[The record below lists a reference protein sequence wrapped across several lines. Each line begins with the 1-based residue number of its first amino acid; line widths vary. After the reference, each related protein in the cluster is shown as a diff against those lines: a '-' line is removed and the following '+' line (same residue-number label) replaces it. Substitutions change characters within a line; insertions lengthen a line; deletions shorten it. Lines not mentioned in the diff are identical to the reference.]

1 MKEVFYVF
9 DMIIKNGNVVS
20 PSSTIQCDIAIKD
33 EKIVALGNFAKT
45 EATKIIDATDK
56 YILPGVIEAHMHC
69 MAPFQGCLGA
79 NNFFEQSI
87 SGAFGGVTM
96 FMDFANMKKGCSPY
110 KQALARADEMKDSA
124 IDYSVHGK
132 FVEATPQSLND
143 VKTMIDNGIPTFKM
157 FMTYKKEG
165 VMSDDETL
173 LKVFERAKQFG
184 GMPMLHCESN
194 SIAETN
200 IEKCA
205 QKDDLSWV
213 NFAKCKPVACEVEA
227 FSRAVHLAEYVGS
240 AIIIVHTTNGAALD
254 IARKVH
260 AKNFPLYVETGPHY
274 MTLFDDLYANENGY
288 LAICSPPLRTP
299 KEAAELWQGIEDNTI
314 SLTGSDDCTFDVDEK
329 SCFLEKNSDG
339 TWKQDFT
346 KVVNG
351 ISGLEIRLPLLL
363 SEGVS
368 KGRIS
373 INKVCALTSTN
384 IAKIYGC
391 YPQKGIITPGSDADI
406 VIVDMNKEITLSKD
420 VLHNNIS
427 YCLHDGFKV
436 KGYPI
441 MTIARGKIIVEN
453 GEFKGKKASGKFIK
467 RKINPRYLNKFN
479 LD

>member
-1 MKEVFYVF
+1 MF
-9 DMIIKNGNVVS
+9 DIIIKNGNVVS
-20 PSSTIQCDIAIKD
+20 PSSTIRCDIAIKD
-33 EKIVALGNFAKT
+33 EKIVSLGNFT
-45 EATKIIDATDK
+45 DETATKIINATDK
-56 YILPGVIEAHMHC
+56 YVLPGVIEAHMHC

-79 NNFFEQSI
+79 NDFFEQSV

-96 FMDFANMKKGCSPY
+96 FMDFANMSKGYSPY
-110 KQALARADEMKDSA
+110 KQVLTRADEMKISA

-132 FVEATPQSLND
+132 IVESTTQSLD
-143 VKTMIDNGIPTFKM
+143 DIKTMIENGIPTFKM

-173 LKVFERAKQFG
+173 LKAFKQAKQFG

-200 IEKCA
+200 IEECIK
-205 QKDDLSWV
+205 KDDLSWK
-213 NFAKCKPVACEVEA
+213 NFAKCKPVLCEVEA
-227 FSRAVHLAEYVGS
+227 FARAVCLARYIGS
-240 AIIIVHTTNGAALD
+240 ALIIVHTTNGTALN
-254 IARKVH
+254 IAQKIH
-260 AKNFPLYVETGPHY
+260 EENFPLYVETGPHY
-274 MTLFDDLYANENGY
+274 MTLFDNLYEKNDGY

-299 KEAAELWQGIEDNTI
+299 KEANELWQGIMDDTI
-314 SLTGSDDCTFDVDEK
+314 SLTGSDDCTFDINEK
-329 SCFLEKNSDG
+329 SCFLEKNPDN
-339 TWKQDFT
+339 TFKEDFT

-384 IAKIYGC
+384 IAKVYGC
-391 YPQKGIITPGSDADI
+391 YPQKGIIAPGSDADI
-406 VIVDMNKEITLSKD
+406 VIVDMNKEVTLSKN

-427 YCLHDGFKV
+427 YCLYDGFKI
-436 KGYPI
+436 KGYPV

-453 GEFKGKKASGKFIK
+453 DEFKGKKSAGHFIR
-467 RKINPRYLNKFN
+467 RKINPYYLNKFDLN
-479 LD
+479 